1 MDQEIL
7 PCSDF
12 VWKCSLARQAQ
23 AGLELTLKFR
33 LTSNSLPSPSQPPS
47 ARFHSMYELPGLAR
61 SAFSHSLWGA

>member
-1 MDQEIL
+1 MLRFCVEMQSCE
-7 PCSDF
+7 
-12 VWKCSLARQAQ
+12 AAQ

-33 LTSNSLPSPSQPPS
+33 LTSNSLPSPSRPPS